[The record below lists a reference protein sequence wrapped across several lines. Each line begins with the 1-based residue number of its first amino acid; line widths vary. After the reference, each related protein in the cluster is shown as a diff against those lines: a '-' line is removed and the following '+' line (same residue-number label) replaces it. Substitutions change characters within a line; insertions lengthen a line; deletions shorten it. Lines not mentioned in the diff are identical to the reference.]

1 MKMRDL
7 HIERKKDKIRIEY
20 IASDVSQEELERLAT
35 VLYTGDLSK
44 ATDRY
49 MTEEDV
55 LAIVNGWLDG
65 ERYACDLTQEE

>member
-7 HIERKKDKIRIEY
+7 HIERKKDRIRIEY
-20 IASDVSQEELERLAT
+20 TADNVTQEELDGLVT
-35 VLYTGDLSK
+35 IMYTGDLSK
-44 ATDRY
+44 GRTDN

-55 LAIVNGWLDG
+55 LEIVNGWLDG